1 VSVCVCVCVCVCLFV
16 CGTWQHKQRCTRA
29 TTTPVACDTPIT
41 EFVEESNGQLAR
53 LRGRPVEDKS
63 REGSVRQIAGVGALV
78 VEFKTGVR

>member
-1 VSVCVCVCVCVCLFV
+1 MCVCVCVCVCV
-16 CGTWQHKQRCTRA
+16 QHKQRCTRA